1 MYVLAVNGSPRK
13 NGNTEALLAKALEG
27 AASQGA
33 HTEIIHLYDL
43 NFKGCTSCFACKLI
57 GGESYGKCA
66 CRDDLTAVLAKI
78 EKADAVIFGSPF
90 YFSEITGEMRCLL
103 ERLIFQ
109 YLVYDESYSSLNLR
123 KKPVG
128 LFFTM
133 NVPENMLKVIE
144 YDRIV
149 NKYKTMFE
157 KHIGPTETLLATDT
171 YQFSDYSKYVSTA
184 FNEAAKAKVRQE
196 EFPKV
201 CQKALEMGIRFAGGA
216 PE

>member
-13 NGNTEALLAKALEG
+13 NGNTAALLAKALEG

-33 HTEIIHLYDL
+33 HTETIHLYDL

-66 CRDDLTAVLAKI
+66 YRDDLTDVLAKI
-78 EKADAVIFGSPF
+78 EKADAVIFGSPI
-90 YFSEITGEMRCLL
+90 YFSEITGEMRSLL

-109 YLVYDESYSSLNLR
+109 YLVYDENYSSLNLH
-123 KKPVG
+123 KKPVA

-144 YDRIV
+144 YDRLV
-149 NKYKTMFE
+149 HKYKIMFE
-157 KHIGPTETLLATDT
+157 KHMGPTATLLATDT
-171 YQFSDYSKYVSTA
+171 YQFIDYSKYVSTA

-201 CQKALEMGIRFAGGA
+201 CQKALEMGISFGSK
-216 PE
+216 PTE

>member
-13 NGNTEALLAKALEG
+13 NGNTAALLAKAMEG

-66 CRDDLTAVLAKI
+66 YRDDLTDVLAKI
-78 EKADAVIFGSPF
+78 ENADAVIFGSPI
-90 YFSEITGEMRCLL
+90 YFSEITGEMRSLV

-109 YLVYDESYSSLNLR
+109 YLVYDENYSSLNLR

-149 NKYKTMFE
+149 HKYKNMFE
-157 KHIGPTETLLATDT
+157 KHMGPTETLLATDT

-184 FNEAAKAKVRQE
+184 FNEATKAKVRQE

-201 CQKALEMGIRFAGGA
+201 CQKALEMGIRFAGGT